1 MSQNSHDCNQ
11 WSPTNIDLYIHTIF
25 LIVAFGKAGMCIHTK
40 LICVCT
46 SVHIM
51 YVSAA
56 DDDDVDG
63 MDKAAVV
70 VGGGGAVHKGERVVP
85 VSWALY
91 AAVVVAAIGSF
102 NFGYFTGIM

>member
-1 MSQNSHDCNQ
+1 
-11 WSPTNIDLYIHTIF
+11 
-25 LIVAFGKAGMCIHTK
+25 
-40 LICVCT
+40 
-46 SVHIM
+46 M

-56 DDDDVDG
+56 DDDNVDG